1 MRLSEKLEDIK
12 KAYYSANKKKRKAMI
27 NPRDE
32 NQKVIEE
39 TIQTWGKVKYDM
51 ISSKIYEKRSHVIF
65 TPGTLLWI

>member
-39 TIQTWGKVKYDM
+39 TIQT
-51 ISSKIYEKRSHVIF
+51 
-65 TPGTLLWI
+65 